1 MANYRLKANG
11 NTNTLATW
19 QDDSTGSFVDSTV
32 LPTSADNIYSNN
44 FVGQI
49 NANLTVNL
57 ISNRAATGITAGG
70 RFEIPSAITFTAVTQ
85 DVAVT
90 SGSNVGMIQVTANN
104 ATVNIAIAS
113 STNSSP
119 TNNTVSVSVTG
130 TGNIINCTGNFTA
143 GTTTASTAIRLAG
156 GNTFNHTGSIT
167 AGSASNT
174 FGVNILAACTLVLNG
189 NYTATSSAVCFSNT
203 GVSTVTINGVTTGSA
218 AFPVITMTQGTLTLS
233 GQVINVGGLNAI
245 DCRGTTRLHPTLP
258 TSFTYQTSG
267 ANRTCYAIPDSD
279 VRSGVLAGTLAVPNP
294 SNVVAGVPTDNTV
307 GTYSTTPSAIV
318 SELFSQIAAGVD
330 PIAERLKNVATVDTT
345 GDQIATI

>member
-32 LPTSADNIYSNN
+32 LPSAADNIYANN

-49 NANLTVNL
+49 NADLTVNL

-70 RFEIPSAITFTAVTQ
+70 RFEIPNAVTFIAITQ
-85 DVAVT
+85 DVAT
-90 SGSNVGMIQVTANN
+90 FNGTNVGILQVTANSV
-104 ATVNIAIAS
+104 TVNIAIAS
-113 STNSSP
+113 STNSAG
-119 TNNTVSVSVTG
+119 NNTVSVSVTG
-130 TGNIINCTGNFTA
+130 TGNIINCTGNFT
-143 GTTTASTAIRLAG
+143 GGVGIGSNAIRLAG
-156 GNTFNHTGSIT
+156 GNTFNHTGNIT
-167 AGSASNT
+167 AGSASST
-174 FGVNILAACTLVLNG
+174 FGIITLAACTLVLNG
-189 NYTATSSAVCFSNT
+189 NYTATSSVPCISNV
-203 GVSTVTINGVTTGSA
+203 GISTITINGVMTGSA

-233 GQVINVGGLNAI
+233 GQVISVGDKNAI

-267 ANRTCYAIPDSD
+267 ADRTCYAIPDSD